1 MPESSVEFE
10 LKFLVPRTS
19 RAAVRAALAER
30 GAALA
35 TRHLLARYF
44 DTADR
49 RLARAGLSLRL
60 RREGRQWVQTLKA
73 GSEGALARFE
83 HEVLRP
89 DASLE
94 AAVHAGT
101 TAGDHLAGLLADGEP
116 LHERYGSDIRRT
128 LRRLRTRGAVVEVAY
143 DEGRIVAQDREL
155 RVCELEF
162 ELLSGS
168 RVAMLALAERW
179 RARLGLVV
187 DPRSKAERGDAL
199 AEGAAP
205 AGLRKARP
213 VALRR
218 KVELADS
225 WRAVLDECI
234 AQILVNAIGL
244 AASVGTETG
253 ATARRAARDSV
264 PAALLPTIDRADL
277 VHQLRI
283 GLRRLR
289 SAIRFFRGWVVPA
302 PEAIEPGAREL
313 FRALGVA
320 RDRDVLAQAIEPALQ
335 RAGAPAR
342 REPASADDEGSSP
355 AAPVSSPRARSAAHQ
370 GADDVA
376 ALVAGDATQRWLL
389 ALLAW
394 RAALDAEP
402 PLPAATAA
410 VTGERATGE
419 RATGERATG
428 ERATGVTATGVTVA
442 GVTVAGVTVAGVTVA
457 GVTVAGVTV
466 AGEAATGAAAS
477 APLAPLARR
486 RLARWQR
493 AITDQASRFAHLDDT
508 ARHALR
514 KRAKR
519 LRYASEFVESLF
531 SAKEMRRFLGRLQAA
546 QQALGELSD
555 LALAAERYARDNAA
569 DPRDWFVLGWVAA
582 RREAVIAQ
590 AAAALSALGERHPF
604 GKR

>member
-1 MPESSVEFE
+1 MPESNVEFE
-10 LKFLVPRTS
+10 LKFLVPRAA
-19 RAAVRAALAER
+19 RAAVRAALGER
-30 GAALA
+30 GATIE
-35 TRHLLARYF
+35 TRHLVARYF
-44 DTADR
+44 DTSDR

-60 RREGRQWVQTLKA
+60 RREGRRWVQTLKA
-73 GSEGALARFE
+73 GGEIALARFE
-83 HEVLRP
+83 HEVRRP
-89 DASLE
+89 DATIDV
-94 AAVHAGT
+94 AAHAGT
-101 TAGDHLAGLLADGEP
+101 SAGERLAGLLADGAP
-116 LHERYGSDIRRT
+116 LLQRYGTDMRRT
-128 LRRLRTRGAVVEVAY
+128 LRRLRTRGAVVELAF
-143 DEGRIVAQDREL
+143 DQGRIGADDRTL

-162 ELLSGS
+162 ELISGS
-168 RVAMLALAERW
+168 PAALLALAERW

-187 DPRSKAERGDAL
+187 DARSKAERGDAL
-199 AEGAAP
+199 ADGRAP
-205 AGLRKARP
+205 AGGRRALP
-213 VALRR
+213 VTLRR
-218 KVELADS
+218 KVEVAEA
-225 WRAVLDECI
+225 WRTVLDECI
-234 AQILVNAIGL
+234 AQVLANAIGL
-244 AASVGTETG
+244 TLPVGVEADAASV
-253 ATARRAARDSV
+253 V
-264 PAALLPTIDRADL
+264 DRADL

-289 SAIRFFRGWVVPA
+289 SALRLFRGWVEPV
-302 PEAIEPGAREL
+302 PEAIEAGAREL
-313 FRALGVA
+313 FRALGA
-320 RDRDVLAQAIEPALQ
+320 LRDQDVLAQAIEPALQ

-419 RATGERATG
+419 RATG
-428 ERATGVTATGVTVA
+428 VTAT

>member
-35 TRHLLARYF
+35 IRHLLARYF

-89 DASLE
+89 DASFE

-101 TAGDHLAGLLADGEP
+101 TAGDRLAGLLADGEP

-218 KVELADS
+218 KVELADA

-253 ATARRAARDSV
+253 APARRAARDAV

-289 SAIRFFRGWVVPA
+289 SAIRFFRGWVAPA

-342 REPASADDEGSSP
+342 REPASAGGEGSSP
-355 AAPVSSPRARSAAHQ
+355 AAPVSSPRARSAAQQ

-402 PLPAATAA
+402 PLPDATAA
-410 VTGERATGE
+410 
-419 RATGERATG
+419 ATGERATG
-428 ERATGVTATGVTVA
+428 ERATGVT
-442 GVTVAGVTVAGVTVA
+442 
-457 GVTVAGVTV
+457 V
-466 AGEAATGAAAS
+466 AGEAATGAAGS

-590 AAAALSALGERHPF
+590 AAAALAALGERHPF